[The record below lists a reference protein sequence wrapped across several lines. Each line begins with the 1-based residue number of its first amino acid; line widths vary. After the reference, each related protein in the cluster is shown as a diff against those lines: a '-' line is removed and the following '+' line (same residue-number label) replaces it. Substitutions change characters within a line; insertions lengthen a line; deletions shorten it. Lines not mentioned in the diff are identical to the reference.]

1 MLCEKLYDAKRA
13 IVENSI
19 DVPQRASLTKTRFG
33 AWCLDGGLSCAQF
46 RTHMSAALA
55 LLKKIVVCDY
65 EDVQGLLSDC
75 NALVPHYL
83 VAITHLP
90 IWICAHASEAA
101 VAWQA
106 DVGLLWRTRRL
117 QESRQMS
124 DTGSTLAW
132 TVVDAFHDKWFAG
145 GDVHT
150 WGLAL

>member
-1 MLCEKLYDAKRA
+1 
-13 IVENSI
+13 
-19 DVPQRASLTKTRFG
+19 
-33 AWCLDGGLSCAQF
+33 
-46 RTHMSAALA
+46 
-55 LLKKIVVCDY
+55 
-65 EDVQGLLSDC
+65 
-75 NALVPHYL
+75 